1 MPWLLKAFVCAT
13 LGVVIAAL
21 VAVWPSAAFSK
32 PPRLQ
37 VSLSRPLDPGHV
49 VVDVTVSGPVAVARS
64 DFTLSASGDV
74 FAAQRWNAGR
84 SRVDLP
90 PRHSRRFRLTFAV
103 TSAAAAHA
111 VLVYRPGGRGSSRFV
126 PLRTA
131 RAASQPPIIRT
142 FPIAGGVGNPWGTA
156 IDAAGAIW
164 FAEPGCDFAPT
175 CPADA
180 PPGQLGR
187 LDPSSGAFTHYTLPD
202 IPGNQPIFV
211 AFDQLGNLW
220 FTTPDNSMIGE
231 FSPSTGTF
239 AGQWPVTPGSGPW
252 DLAVADGQ
260 IWFTEHYGAAVG
272 RFDPATH
279 AHQDFPT
286 PSASSNPYGIAAS
299 GGLIWFT
306 ENNSSVDRVAVLDRA
321 GDNAIAEYQIVQ
333 PLNGTPH
340 LIAVGPDG
348 HPWWTEG
355 WSDTIATLD
364 PSVAVPGSCGSA
376 SGACRGVQRFELPAS
391 STCGGGA
398 HASGIAV
405 DGAANRVWLDDS
417 LTNQVGWFTPSAGAF
432 DMRPLGTCNAH
443 PHDGLSLDGAG
454 NAWVTE
460 QFADAIAVIIAGSA
474 GAPILLPAGAPPP
487 SPAPANLVAPTIH
500 GRLREGRTLVARTGK
515 WAHEPTSFSYTWQ
528 RCRRRCAAVAV
539 GASRSYRLTARDID
553 GSVRVVVTASN
564 AGGGARAK
572 SRAAG
577 PVAPSLKRV
586 RAALAK
592 LLVATKRATI
602 TRLLRKQ
609 SWRAS
614 FGAPSSG
621 RLSIAFRARRST
633 LVAGARRHF
642 AKAGRRMVAVRLT
655 RTGRRLLKHAV
666 KLRLRMQVVY
676 VPAGGPAVRSFKR
689 LSAIWLRGEAGR

>member
-1 MPWLLKAFVCAT
+1 MPWRLKAFVCAT
-13 LGVVIAAL
+13 LGVVIAAQA
-21 VAVWPSAAFSK
+21 AVWPSAAFSK
-32 PPRLQ
+32 PPRLHA
-37 VSLSRPLDPGHV
+37 SLSRPRDLGHV
-49 VVDVTVSGPVAVARS
+49 VVDVTVSGTVAVARS
-64 DFTLSASGDV
+64 DFMLSASGDV

-84 SRVDLP
+84 SRVDIS
-90 PRHSRRFRLTFAV
+90 PRHPRRFRLTFGV

-131 RAASQPPIIRT
+131 RVATESPTIRT
-142 FPIAGGVGNPWGTA
+142 FPITGGVGNPWGTA

-187 LDPSSGAFTHYTLPD
+187 FDPSSGAFTHYTLPD

-211 AFDQLGNLW
+211 TFDQLGNLW

-239 AGQWPVTPGSGPW
+239 VGQWPVTPGSGPW
-252 DLAVADGQ
+252 DLAFANGQ
-260 IWFTEHYGAAVG
+260 IWFTEHYAAAVG

-321 GDNAIAEYQIVQ
+321 GGNAIAEYQIAQ

-340 LIAVGPDG
+340 SIAVGPDG

-376 SGACRGVQRFELPAS
+376 SGVCRGVQRFQLPAS
-391 STCGGGA
+391 STCGDMG
-398 HASGIAV
+398 HSSGIAV
-405 DGAANRVWLDDS
+405 DGAGDRVWLDDS
-417 LTNQVGWFTPSAGAF
+417 LTDQVGWFTPSAGAF
-432 DMRPLGTCNAH
+432 DMQPVGTCKAH
-443 PHDGLSLDGAG
+443 PHDGLSLDAAG

-474 GAPILLPAGAPPP
+474 GSPIGLPAGATTR
-487 SPAPANLVAPTIH
+487 SPAPANVVGPTIH
-500 GRLREGRTLVARTGK
+500 GRLREGRTLVARTGS
-515 WAHEPTSFSYTWQ
+515 WVHDPATFTYTWQ
-528 RCRRRCAAVAV
+528 RCRRACATVAV
-539 GASRSYRLTARDID
+539 GTSGSYRLSARDID
-553 GSVRVVVTASN
+553 RSVRVLVTASN
-564 AGGGARAK
+564 AGGSAQAK

-577 PVAPSLKRV
+577 PVGPSLRRV

-592 LLVATKRATI
+592 LLATMKRSTI
-602 TRLLRKQ
+602 TRLLGKR
-609 SWRAS
+609 SWRGS
-614 FGAPSSG
+614 FRAPSSG
-621 RLSIAFRARRST
+621 RLSVAFRAGSRPT
-633 LVAGARRHF
+633 LVASARRHIS
-642 AKAGRRMVAVRLT
+642 KAGGRIITVRLT
-655 RTGRRLLKHAV
+655 RSGRRLLKRAA
-666 KLRLRMQVVY
+666 KLTLGVHVAY
-676 VPAGGPAVRSFKR
+676 VPAGGPAVRSFER
-689 LSAIWLRGEAGR
+689 LTWLRGEAR